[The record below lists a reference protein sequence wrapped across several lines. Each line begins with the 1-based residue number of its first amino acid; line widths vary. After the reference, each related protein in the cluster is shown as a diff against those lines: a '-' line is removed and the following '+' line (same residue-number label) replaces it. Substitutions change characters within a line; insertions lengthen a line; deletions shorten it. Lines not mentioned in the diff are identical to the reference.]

1 MLVNLLLQPWQEV
14 ASWMRNFYD
23 AREDPSGLGH
33 YIAMKI
39 FIFIPVP
46 RESIC
51 GEALKV
57 KLEALTH

>member
-1 MLVNLLLQPWQEV
+1 MLVNLLLQSWQEV

-39 FIFIPVP
+39 FIGYLSAQGVY
-46 RESIC
+46 
-51 GEALKV
+51 LW
-57 KLEALTH
+57 